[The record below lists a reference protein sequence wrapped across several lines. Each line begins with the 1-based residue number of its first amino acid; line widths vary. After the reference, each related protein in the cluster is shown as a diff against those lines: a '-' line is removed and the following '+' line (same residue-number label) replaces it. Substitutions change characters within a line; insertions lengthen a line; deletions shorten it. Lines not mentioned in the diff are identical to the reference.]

1 MARQSDT
8 HYDTLRMAAASA
20 SISSAFITDAIADFK
35 GRLDTLMEESLSKY
49 REKAIVGIEDD
60 YTPGYGA
67 IASLAMASLHTTRL
81 PIEIPPGKFSK
92 DKGIWLIY
100 SCSYAQVSYTRAHG
114 YNHDSHSLDGPG
126 SMSTVGPEG
135 VAMDNYGNVYNYN
148 PSMSPSS
155 WQVSSIGTEPC
166 RYPLPNVIINFIK
179 TLPHWLGVE
188 VIGAQFGSYQLH
200 RYFLQSYIGPLAKLA
215 AETIY
220 KSRQAIQ
227 QLRKELDAE
236 RAKTAALD
244 AELRALKDRSPPS
257 EDLLGLTEEGP
268 KAASG
273 PLASAIME
281 L

>member
-1 MARQSDT
+1 
-8 HYDTLRMAAASA
+8 MAAAST
-20 SISSAFITDAIADFK
+20 SISSTFITDAIADFK

-49 REKAIVGIEDD
+49 REKAIADISDD
-60 YTPGYGA
+60 YTPGYGE
-67 IASLAMASLHTTRL
+67 ITDLVIGTSTSSGFSLPTIVPTKKF
-81 PIEIPPGKFSK
+81 GKE
-92 DKGIWLIY
+92 KGMWIIH
-100 SCSYAQVSYTRAHG
+100 SCKYMSMYYDSGSFG
-114 YNHDSHSLDGPG
+114 YG
-126 SMSTVGPEG
+126 SGGYRSNGYQ
-135 VAMDNYGNVYNYN
+135 AFAFDNYGNVYNY
-148 PSMSPSS
+148 
-155 WQVSSIGTEPC
+155 QVNNGSYCPFPTPVIGTGNYC
-166 RYPLPNVIINFIK
+166 YPLTNSMITEIKKIPASLENSSDGTASLFLNSIIPN
-179 TLPHWLGVE
+179 
-188 VIGAQFGSYQLH
+188 
-200 RYFLQSYIGPLAKLA
+200 LAKLA

-220 KSRQAIQ
+220 KSRQAVL